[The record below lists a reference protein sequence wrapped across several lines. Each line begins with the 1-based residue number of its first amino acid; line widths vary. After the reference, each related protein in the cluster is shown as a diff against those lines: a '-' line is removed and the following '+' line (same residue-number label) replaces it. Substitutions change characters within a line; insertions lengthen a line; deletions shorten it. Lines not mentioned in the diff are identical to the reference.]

1 MPRSQEVQK
10 RNFYESMFAP
20 NIKIQS
26 TVNTTLDN
34 VLDESI
40 DVIPYSSTS
49 EKDSDSHLKVEST
62 LKEVYSLNKFGE
74 VGDLYVTARWL
85 LAMEVTGAENCGG
98 IALDAHYRCKEK
110 GLDTNILSLANE
122 DGSQQHVVLTF
133 ESKGKSYIFDTQHG
147 YVYPMDKMKENL
159 KLWDSNKN
167 MFVSYNEE
175 VHKAQKFLDT
185 FSLEEVDKA
194 KQVISEAKFKY
205 ENPTNLNIQSPPHHF
220 TIKAIEAEKP
230 KASQSSNKESNGCVI
245 C

>member
-20 NIKIQS
+20 EVDTQG
-26 TVNTTLDN
+26 TVNNILDK

-40 DVIPYSSTS
+40 EAIPYSSTS
-49 EKDSDSHLKVEST
+49 EKDSDNHLNVNKT

-74 VGDLYVTARWL
+74 ANDLYVTARWL
-85 LAMEVTGAENCGG
+85 LAMEVIGAENCGG
-98 IALDAHYRCKEK
+98 ISLDAHYRCKEK
-110 GLDTNILSLANE
+110 GLDTNILSLASE

-133 ESKGKSYIFDTQHG
+133 ESKGKSYIFDVQHG
-147 YVYPMDKMKENL
+147 YVYPTDKMKENL

-194 KQVISEAKFKY
+194 KEVISEAKSKY
-205 ENPTNLNIQSPPHHF
+205 ENPTNLNIQSPPCHF
-220 TIKAIEAEKP
+220 TRKAIEPERP
-230 KASQSSNKESNGCVI
+230 KADQSSTKESTGCII